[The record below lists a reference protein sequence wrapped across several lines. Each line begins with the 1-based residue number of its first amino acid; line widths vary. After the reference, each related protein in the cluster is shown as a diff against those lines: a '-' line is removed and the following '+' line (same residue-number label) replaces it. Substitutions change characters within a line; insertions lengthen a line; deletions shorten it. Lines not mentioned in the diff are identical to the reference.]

1 MNKQIHN
8 NGGFTAKGEHILT
21 TAKCTS
27 DYAQKIMR
35 LIELNKKKRWEA
47 IVNKTMSIKL
57 ANDLAEEY
65 SYFIDQLNRKY
76 LTNEIYVE
84 NVTCTVGRAA
94 IADVVAGVGTYTGV
108 ANYCAVGT
116 GTAAASEANTQ
127 LATETFR
134 KLTSTGVNASNI
146 IIIETFFEP
155 GEATATLE
163 EYGYFIDGTASA
175 NSGQLLNR
183 FTQTTTKTAIESLNV
198 RSLITL
204 SDA

>member
-1 MNKQIHN
+1 MNKVEN
-8 NGGFTAKGEHILT
+8 NRSVGFKGEHIIT
-21 TAKCTS
+21 TAKATS
-27 DYAQKIMR
+27 DFAIKIHK
-35 LIELNKKKRWEA
+35 LIDNNVKKRWDA
-47 IVNKTMSIKL
+47 MANGTMCAKL

-65 SYFIDQLNRKY
+65 TYYIDLLNRKY

-84 NVTCTVGRAA
+84 NVTCTVGRTA
-94 IADVVAGVGTYTGV
+94 IANVVAGVGTYTGV

-127 LATETFR
+127 LGTETFR
-134 KLTSTGVNASNI
+134 KLTSTGVNSSNI

-163 EYGYFIDGTASA
+163 EYGYFINGNGSA

-183 FTQTTTKTAIESLNV
+183 FTQTVTKTATESLNV